1 MQLSVNFTGI
11 YSVNVEFH
19 QQKVT
24 VWGICDKLDVL
35 SMVKNKR
42 KGARFWECEDHVEM
56 QESHSASAPSSPQH
70 SSLSIKNSARYLAI
84 IKRQS
89 LNFSVSM
96 IKNRSMNWKAI
107 KKVFTRSNSF

>member
-1 MQLSVNFTGI
+1 M
-11 YSVNVEFH
+11 NVDFH

-35 SMVKNKR
+35 SMAKNKR
-42 KGARFWECEDHVEM
+42 KGARFWDSEDDIQM
-56 QESHSASAPSSPQH
+56 RESPSASAPSSPQH
-70 SSLSIKNSARYLAI
+70 SSLPIQNSARYLAI

-89 LNFSVSM
+89 LNLM
-96 IKNRSMNWKAI
+96 IKNRSLNWKAI